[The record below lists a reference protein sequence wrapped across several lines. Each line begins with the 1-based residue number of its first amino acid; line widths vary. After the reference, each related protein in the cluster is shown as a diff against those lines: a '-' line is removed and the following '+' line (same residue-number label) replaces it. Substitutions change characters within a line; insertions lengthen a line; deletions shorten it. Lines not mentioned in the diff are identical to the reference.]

1 MRAMRAR
8 DDFSSSVLAHRAVS
22 RVGYFPAPVSSLHLS
37 RLRFTEGEVMNDE
50 ERKKAGELA
59 ELLCDAFPWK
69 GAPQGEMY
77 WWHVYISLR
86 ELSRSGEGKRQ

>member
-1 MRAMRAR
+1 MRAR

-86 ELSRSGEGKRQ
+86 ELSRSGEGKRP

>member
-1 MRAMRAR
+1 
-8 DDFSSSVLAHRAVS
+8 
-22 RVGYFPAPVSSLHLS
+22 
-37 RLRFTEGEVMNDE
+37 MNDE
-50 ERKKAGELA
+50 DRKKAGELA

-86 ELSRSGEGKRQ
+86 ELSRSGEGKRP